1 MVKTAGSPQ
10 VYLITG
16 AASGL
21 GRVLSLNLADGR
33 KSLVLFDRNEAE
45 LEETAKSCRDRGAQV
60 ISVTGDVTIPADCS
74 RFVQAAIREFQ
85 QIDVLVANAGVS
97 MWSRFED
104 VKDVSIFSKLMEV
117 NYLGAVYPTYYALPY
132 LKASEGTMVGISSIQ
147 GKIPVPFHTGYV
159 ASKHALQGFCNAL
172 RTEVEGIGVN
182 VLLVVLHWMTGTKLR
197 EHAFGQDGKSLGQSR
212 TSHSSESVSVDSCS
226 KAIIKA
232 IDQRRRELVIPP
244 KLRALPWLA
253 LLSPRL
259 VDYLVS
265 RKVREQSKE

>member
-1 MVKTAGSPQ
+1 MVKTAGSPH

-21 GRVLSLNLADGR
+21 GRVLALDLAER
-33 KSLVLFDRNEAE
+33 RASLVLFDRNEE
-45 LEETAKSCRDRGAQV
+45 QVERTAIACRERGCEV
-60 ISVTGDVTIPADCS
+60 LSVAGDVTIPADCA
-74 RFVQAAIREFQ
+74 RFVEAAVERFQ
-85 QIDVLVANAGVS
+85 RVDALIANAGIS

-104 VKDVSIFSKLMEV
+104 VKDLSIFAKLMEV

-132 LKASEGTMVGISSIQ
+132 LRASQGTLVGISSIQ

-172 RTEVEGIGVN
+172 RTELNGTGVN

-197 EHAFGQDGKSLGQSR
+197 EHAFGQDGQSLGQSR
-212 TSHSSESVSVDSCS
+212 TGHSRESVSVDFCS
-226 KAIIKA
+226 RAILRA
-232 IDQRRRELVIPP
+232 IEKRQRELVIPP
-244 KLRALPWLA
+244 KLKALPWLA

-259 VDYLVS
+259 VDYIVS
-265 RKVREQSKE
+265 RKVHEQGKE